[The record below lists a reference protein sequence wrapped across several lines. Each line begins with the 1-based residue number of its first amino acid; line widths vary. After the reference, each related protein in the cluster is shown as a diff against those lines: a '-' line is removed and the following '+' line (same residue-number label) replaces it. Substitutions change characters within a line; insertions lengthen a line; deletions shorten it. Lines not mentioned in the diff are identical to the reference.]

1 MVFRFVF
8 VFVFQSRQ
16 RDEEVV
22 MLRRTFLTLFA
33 MSVVCT
39 TTWAAGIEKGTIHLT
54 SGGPLAF
61 GPNGVLF
68 ISDPM
73 AATIYAVNTDDKEGS
88 GGDISVDDIR
98 GKFAAMLG
106 TESDDIRIDDLAVNP
121 LSGNAYLAVTRGSGS
136 AVSVVIFRVSPGG
149 EIAEM
154 SLDNVEHDKAT
165 LPNAP
170 ESREGRQG
178 NQRMETVTD
187 LAFMDGHLYIAGL
200 SNEEFASKLRSIAY
214 PFDHADDGTS
224 VEIFHG
230 AHGQYETRSPVR
242 TFAAYD
248 IEGQSHLLAAYTCT
262 PLVKIPVADLQ
273 AGKKVRGTTVAE
285 LGNRNR
291 PLDMF
296 VYEKDGQDYILMA
309 NSSRGVM
316 KISTADVAEIDEI
329 TEPVPGGGT
338 AGLPYE
344 TIKELAGVLQLDR
357 LDDDNALALVRSED
371 GKEHLQT
378 IALP

>member
-1 MVFRFVF
+1 MIRK
-8 VFVFQSRQ
+8 S
-16 RDEEVV
+16 
-22 MLRRTFLTLFA
+22 FLTLFTL
-33 MSVVCT
+33 SVVSAGA
-39 TTWAAGIEKGTIHLT
+39 WAADLEKGTIHLS

-61 GPNGVLF
+61 GPEGVLF

-73 AATIYAVNTDDKEGS
+73 AASIYAVSIADTGA
-88 GGDISVDDIR
+88 GGEISVDDIR

-106 TESDDIRIDDLAVNP
+106 TESDDIRINDLAVNP
-121 LSGNAYLAVTRGSGS
+121 TSGNAFLSVTRGSGA
-136 AVSVVIFRVSPGG
+136 AVSVVVFKVSPGG
-149 EIAEM
+149 DISEL
-154 SLDNVEHDKAT
+154 SLENVMHDKAT

-170 ESREGRQG
+170 ESREGRRG
-178 NQRMETVTD
+178 NQRMQTVTD
-187 LAFMDGHLYIAGL
+187 LVFMDGHLYIAGL

-214 PFDHADDGTS
+214 PFDHADGGTS

-230 AHGQYETRSPVR
+230 AHGKYETRSPVR

-248 IEGQSHLLAAYTCT
+248 IDGQSHLLAAYTCT

-273 AGKKVRGTTVAE
+273 SGTKIRGTTVAE

-296 VYEKDGQDYILMA
+296 VYQKGGQDYILMA

-316 KISTADVAEIDEI
+316 KISTADIADIDEI
-329 TEPVPGGGT
+329 TEHVPGGGT

-344 TIKELAGVLQLDR
+344 TIKELEGVLQLDR
-357 LDDDNALALVRSED
+357 LDDDSALALIRDAD
-371 GKEHLQT
+371 GKEHLNT